1 MNVTAVLVLLG
12 AAGILTPLAL
22 PGGEGGIGF
31 DDLRFSPELHKLL
44 VPAGAS
50 GRLDLVDPKTQG
62 VSDIAGFSTSP
73 QRERGHS
80 QGTTS
85 ADSGDGLIFASDRTA
100 GTLAI
105 VDPAAKRILSSVK
118 LGGAPDYV
126 RWVAPLREVWVS
138 EPGSKTIEAFRLD
151 RTGPPALVRAG
162 SIEVADG
169 PEALAPLRARRR
181 GGDADRDRHR
191 RARPAGGA
199 RQRGDRARRALRCD
213 GRFGDRLRVR
223 SRQGAP
229 ARVPRPVP
237 GDAVMLLRPLLR
249 CEFGEGAER

>member
-1 MNVTAVLVLLG
+1 MNITTVLVLLG
-12 AAGILTPLAL
+12 AAGTLTPLAL

-62 VSDIAGFSTSP
+62 VSEIAGFSTSP

-105 VDPAAKRILSSVK
+105 VDTA
-118 LGGAPDYV
+118 
-126 RWVAPLREVWVS
+126 
-138 EPGSKTIEAFRLD
+138 
-151 RTGPPALVRAG
+151 
-162 SIEVADG
+162 
-169 PEALAPLRARRR
+169 
-181 GGDADRDRHR
+181 
-191 RARPAGGA
+191 
-199 RQRGDRARRALRCD
+199 
-213 GRFGDRLRVR
+213 
-223 SRQGAP
+223 
-229 ARVPRPVP
+229 
-237 GDAVMLLRPLLR
+237 
-249 CEFGEGAER
+249 